1 MKITIII
8 LLTLINP
15 FKSLGQEVKLPFIIP
30 EHLKEVTTITMG
42 NNKFDVIGNEN
53 EAAFIA
59 GYQKK
64 DNIKLCVVNIVA
76 PFQNYTKKG
85 NKVIYVSNNGNSWES
100 KILEDNSLLTSFSL
114 KRIKEIARDGIS
126 EIKYYTEQNVCR
138 LTIGKQESLLISQ
151 CMVYLWGRLI
161 SEGAITYS
169 SEKEKNE
176 DRLEKI
182 KLNLAIYKQLNNST
196 N

>member
-151 CMVYLWGRLI
+151 CMVYLWDRLI